1 MVSFTHQ
8 DASQDEALWL
18 KALEGTPD
26 LQTLLPGAPERLL
39 VLAAHPDDETLGAG
53 GLIAALAAAGTSIDV
68 IVATA
73 GEASH
78 PDSET
83 HTPERLAQIREQELR
98 DAVAALAP
106 QARVRL
112 LGLPDGALAGCRGEV
127 LRALQETADAGTG
140 TLWVAAPWQGDGH
153 TDHDA
158 AGEVAAAFAEAARIP
173 LLEYPIWLWHWGT
186 PRDIPD
192 SLHVFPLGPRA
203 LQAKRAAM
211 AAHHSQVSPLSDLP
225 GDEVLLGA
233 EVLAHFERPFESFR
247 VSVPRSAQRVFEDLY
262 AGSAD
267 PWNFEGSFYEHRK
280 RALTLAMLPRES
292 FGTVFE
298 PGCSIG
304 VLTAELARRADSVT
318 AMDISARAL
327 ELARRRL
334 ESAPGVELL
343 EGSIPE
349 NWPDGVFDLVLISE
363 IGYFLTPEQLRETV
377 SRSAASL
384 SADGVLLLCHWR
396 HPIRDWPMDADE
408 VHEVFRAG
416 SGLEL
421 LAEHSEADFRID
433 VLVHPPAR
441 SVAEREGLL

>member
-1 MVSFTHQ
+1 MVSFTHR

-18 KALEGTPD
+18 QALKSAPG
-26 LQTLLPGAPERLL
+26 LQTLLPDIPERLV

-53 GLIAALAAAGTSIDV
+53 GLVAALAAEGTSIDV

-78 PDSET
+78 PDSAT

-112 LGLPDGALAGCRGEV
+112 LGLPDGGLAGCREE
-127 LRALQETADAGTG
+127 LRRALEEAADSGTG
-140 TLWVAAPWQGDGH
+140 TLWVAAPWRFDGH
-153 TDHDA
+153 ADHDT
-158 AGEVAAAFAEAARIP
+158 AGEVAAAFAEAVRIP

-186 PRDIPD
+186 PRDIPED
-192 SLHVFPLGPRA
+192 LCVFPLGSRPV
-203 LQAKRAAM
+203 QAKRAAM
-211 AAHHSQVSPLSDLP
+211 KAHHSQVNPLSDRP

-247 VSVPRSAQRVFEDLY
+247 VTVPPSARRVFEDLY
-262 AGSAD
+262 AGSVD
-267 PWNFEGSFYEHRK
+267 PWNFEGSFYEYRK

-292 FGTVFE
+292 FGRVFE

-304 VLTAELARRADSVT
+304 VLTAELARRAESVT

-327 ELARRRL
+327 ELARQRVG
-334 ESAPGVELL
+334 SAAGVELV

-349 NWPDGVFDLVLISE
+349 NWPAGTYDLVVISE
-363 IGYFLTPEQLRETV
+363 IGYFLSRAQLQETV
-377 SRSAASL
+377 KRTAASL
-384 SADGVLLLCHWR
+384 APDGVLLLCHWR
-396 HPIRDWPMDADE
+396 HPNEGWPLTGDD
-408 VHEVFRAG
+408 VHEAFLRD
-416 SGLEL
+416 SGLERL
-421 LAEHSEADFRID
+421 SAHMEADFRID
-433 VLVHPPAR
+433 VLVPPPAE
-441 SVAEREGLL
+441 SVARREGLL

>member
-8 DASQDEALWL
+8 DASQDEALWR
-18 KALEGTPD
+18 KALEGTPE
-26 LQTLLPGAPERLL
+26 LQTVLSGVPERLV

-78 PDSET
+78 PGSET
-83 HTPERLAQIREQELR
+83 HSPGQLAQIREQELR
-98 DAVAALAP
+98 DAVAELAP

-112 LGLPDGALAGCRGEV
+112 LGLPDGALAGCRDQV
-127 LRALQETADAGTG
+127 RQALKDAADSGTG
-140 TLWVAAPWQGDGH
+140 TLWVAAPWQQDGH

-158 AGEVAAAFAEAARIP
+158 AGEVAAAFTQAERIP

-186 PRDIPD
+186 PRDIPGE
-192 SLHVFPLGPRA
+192 LFVFPLGPQEA
-203 LQAKRAAM
+203 QAKRTAM
-211 AAHHSQVSPLSDLP
+211 AAHHSQVNPLSDLP

-233 EVLAHFERPFESFR
+233 EILEHFERPFESFR
-247 VSVPRSAQRVFEDLY
+247 ITAPRTAQLVFEDLY
-262 AGSAD
+262 ARSVD

-292 FGTVFE
+292 FGCVFE

-318 AMDISARAL
+318 AMDISTRAL
-327 ELARRRL
+327 ELARQRVG
-334 ESAPGVELL
+334 SAAGVELV

-349 NWPDGVFDLVLISE
+349 HWPGGTFDLVVISE
-363 IGYFLTPEQLRETV
+363 IGYFLTREQLRETV
-377 SRSAASL
+377 KRTAASL
-384 SADGVLLLCHWR
+384 SPDGVLLLCHWR
-396 HPIRDWPMDADE
+396 HPNEGWPLTGDDVHDAFLND
-408 VHEVFRAG
+408 
-416 SGLEL
+416 SGLERL
-421 LAEHSEADFRID
+421 SAHLEEDFRID
-433 VLVHPPAR
+433 VLVPPPAE
-441 SVAEREGLL
+441 SVARREGLL